1 MCSRSVNPVI
11 EGEVINCN
19 FCQSGFVEE
28 MDETPDQA
36 TGDHPHQAVA
46 ESLWAPILL
55 GVMNDHDQNQRAS
68 ESNVENEDGNNDDDD
83 DDDGQINDGEFDLER
98 HLEEVMRRRRR
109 HSAAILDLLQGIRA
123 GLSVESENND
133 DNNQDNEL
141 VVLINS
147 FNQRIRIQDSV
158 DASSVPSGSLGDY
171 FIGPGFE
178 MLLQR
183 LAENDPNNRRLD
195 LVLYVCTN
203 DCFKALH
210 AAVMSEKPPE
220 IADIMRVS
228 SHREVYEPCDDSFA
242 LVDALLADQTN
253 LINHNPNLCMEI
265 GCGSGY
271 VITSLILLLKSKL
284 PTVHYLATDTNPI
297 AARVTNQTLEAH
309 GVKAEIVCTDI
320 ASCLEERLAGS
331 VDVMV
336 VNPPYVP
343 TPEYEVG
350 MEGIA
355 SSWAGGEN
363 GRSVIDRMLPVVDR
377 LLSEKGWFYLVTL
390 TSNYP
395 AEICLMMRKRGFAWR
410 ILVQRSTEEEN
421 LVILKF
427 WRDGDEESL
436 EKETSTASLVSEFS
450 RSLTS
455 FMEKQWR
462 SVYKS
467 LTSSFYFAKSPRNP
481 RFRVGISKRE
491 RQMTDQGLEGSNP
504 VDLAEHPSGI
514 VPTLQNIVSTVNL
527 DCKLDLKA
535 IALQARNAEYNPKRF
550 AAVIMRIR
558 EPKTTAL
565 IFASGKMV
573 CTGAKSE
580 YFSKMAARKYA
591 RIVQKLGFPAKFKDF
606 KIQNIVGSCDV
617 KFPIRLEGLAY
628 SHAAF
633 SSYEPELFPGLIYR
647 MKVPKIVLL
656 IFVSG
661 KIVITGAKM
670 REETYKA
677 FENIYPV
684 LTEFRKIQ
692 Q

>member
-1 MCSRSVNPVI
+1 MLCIRSGLQHRKNSWQDGVTGTSCPIPPGTNYTYHFQPKDQIGSYFYYPSTALHRFSGGFGGLRVNSRLLIPVPYA
-11 EGEVINCN
+11 
-19 FCQSGFVEE
+19 
-28 MDETPDQA
+28 DP
-36 TGDHPHQAVA
+36 
-46 ESLWAPILL
+46 
-55 GVMNDHDQNQRAS
+55 
-68 ESNVENEDGNNDDDD
+68 EDDYT
-83 DDDGQINDGEFDLER
+83 
-98 HLEEVMRRRRR
+98 
-109 HSAAILDLLQGIRA
+109 
-123 GLSVESENND
+123 
-133 DNNQDNEL
+133 
-141 VVLINS
+141 VLINDWYTKS
-147 FNQRIRIQDSV
+147 HTALKTFLDSGRTLGSPDGVLINGKSGKVGGPNVPLFTMKPGKTYKYRICNVGFKSTLNFRIQGHKMKLVEMEGSHVLQNDYDS
-158 DASSVPSGSLGDY
+158 
-171 FIGPGFE
+171 
-178 MLLQR
+178 
-183 LAENDPNNRRLD
+183 LD
-195 LVLYVCTN
+195 VHVGQCFAVLVT
-203 DCFKALH
+203 
-210 AAVMSEKPPE
+210 
-220 IADIMRVS
+220 
-228 SHREVYEPCDDSFA
+228 
-242 LVDALLADQTN
+242 ADQTAKN
-253 LINHNPNLCMEI
+253 YYMVASTRFLKKEVSTVGVMSYE
-265 GCGSGY
+265 GSNVQASSELPKAPVGWACGY

-284 PTVHYLATDTNPI
+284 PNVHYLATDTNPI
-297 AARVTNQTLEAH
+297 AARVTTETLEAH
-309 GVKAEIVCTDI
+309 GVKAEIICTDI

-395 AEICLMMRKRGFAWR
+395 SEICLMMRKRGFAWR

-455 FMEKQWR
+455 FMEKQR
-462 SVYKS
+462 
-467 LTSSFYFAKSPRNP
+467 
-481 RFRVGISKRE
+481 RE

-580 YFSKMAARKYA
+580 YFSKMAARK
-591 RIVQKLGFPAKFKDF
+591 V
-606 KIQNIVGSCDV
+606 
-617 KFPIRLEGLAY
+617 
-628 SHAAF
+628 AF
-633 SSYEPELFPGLIYR
+633 
-647 MKVPKIVLL
+647 VLL
-656 IFVSG
+656 
-661 KIVITGAKM
+661 
-670 REETYKA
+670 TYLHY
-677 FENIYPV
+677 IM
-684 LTEFRKIQ
+684 LC
-692 Q
+692 